1 MEPKELDVVLLRD
14 GRQVTVLERY
24 GDGEAFLVE
33 TAAPPLQESDT
44 LEISKEEIAKI
55 VYRA

>member
-1 MEPKELDVVLLRD
+1 MAPKELDVVLLRD

-33 TAAPPLQESDT
+33 TTAPPLQESDT

>member
-1 MEPKELDVVLLRD
+1 MAPKELDVVLLRD

-24 GDGEAFLVE
+24 VDGEAFLVE

-44 LEISKEEIAKI
+44 LEISKE
-55 VYRA
+55 